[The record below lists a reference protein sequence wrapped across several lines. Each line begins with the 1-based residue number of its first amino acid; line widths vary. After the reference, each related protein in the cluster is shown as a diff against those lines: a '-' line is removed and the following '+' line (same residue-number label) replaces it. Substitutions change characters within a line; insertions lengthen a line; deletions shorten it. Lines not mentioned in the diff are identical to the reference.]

1 MIFKGEFIVFFFRS
15 TPKEVRLGNQNFG
28 LGNEQQ
34 IIRVSKIIVHPEYK
48 PRLYYNDIALLG
60 LQTSVQPSRN
70 IVPACLWSSE
80 NEVPFIGTVPG
91 PSTTKDIRYKC
102 TSGSCTADQEIDKE
116 RELLTMQ
123 NEDCQKYYKLDN
135 GLPEGIIASQLCAQ
149 SKKVNSTDSC
159 LRIPAS
165 LYQKGIEDND
175 VIVPYI
181 VGLYSYDRNCH
192 LDNPAIFTRISYFMD
207 YIERQINT
215 YA

>member
-1 MIFKGEFIVFFFRS
+1 MVLFLFRS
-15 TPKEVRLGNQNFG
+15 TPKEVRLGNKNFG

-34 IIRVSKIIVHPEYK
+34 IIRVSKIIVHPEYR

-60 LQTSVQPSRN
+60 LENSIQPSRN
-70 IVPACLWSSE
+70 IVPACLWQSE

-91 PSTTKDIRYKC
+91 PSTTRDIIYKC
-102 TSGSCTADQEIDKE
+102 SSTGCNADQEIDKE

-123 NEDCQKYYKLDN
+123 NEDCQKYYNSDN
-135 GLPEGIIASQLCAQ
+135 GLSQGILGSQVCAQ
-149 SKKVNSTDSC
+149 SKKLNSTDSC

-165 LYQKGIEDND
+165 LYQKGIEDNG

-181 VGLYSYDRNCH
+181 IGLYSYDRDCH
-192 LDNPAIFTRISYFMD
+192 LDNPAVFTRTSSFID